1 MIYFHSA
8 GICSDKVLSCF
19 VVAECLPPGTVLVMV
34 LPRVRFRPNRKV
46 LVTQDKWKRSKFVIG
61 SERYA
66 AATAHLPHGPSTV
79 LDFSKWPD
87 TLIDDLV
94 RPIATDENIAC
105 NLGQP
110 QLAAKALRDKATSS
124 KQMNSKQEKTK
135 SNKHTKQKT
144 KKDRRALTDWFRAL
158 SAGSSSTQTFRAS
171 NVQRSA

>member
-1 MIYFHSA
+1 MIYVHSA

-34 LPRVRFRPNRKV
+34 LPRVRFRPKA
-46 LVTQDKWKRSKFVIG
+46 LVTQDKWKRSRFVVG
-61 SERYA
+61 SLCYA
-66 AATAHLPHGPSTV
+66 AALAHLPPGPSTQ

-94 RPIATDENIAC
+94 RPIVTDENIAS

-110 QLAAKALRDKATSS
+110 QQAAKAPRDKAASS

-135 SNKHTKQKT
+135 SNKHTQQKR
-144 KKDRRALTDWFRAL
+144 KKDRRALTDWFRAF
-158 SAGSSSTQTFRAS
+158 SAGASSTQIFRAS
-171 NVQRSA
+171 SVQRFA